1 MTLTMPKGQNPS
13 LFGAAMRTLKDLK
26 LTFDHSIALCQAINI
41 LTKNKLEKKKL
52 LAVLQWKKFVVPL
65 MEEDLLE
72 IELELIKRRW
82 QTNIQMVRR

>member
-52 LAVLQWKKFVVPL
+52 LAVEKVCGSINGRGLVG
-65 MEEDLLE
+65 
-72 IELELIKRRW
+72 
-82 QTNIQMVRR
+82 N